1 MLIFRLCSIQ
11 SILPLILSFLF
22 TVHSEESNMKKIL
35 IVIGSEKG
43 STLEIGNKMKPF
55 LEKKDC
61 KVDCIS
67 APPQI
72 ITLHEY
78 DFIVIGSG
86 IYGGVPHKNI
96 KPFIDSNRTELSQKN
111 IAVFAVCGMQ
121 ASKSQKH
128 KDLAQHYI
136 DSISY
141 GLKPSL
147 KTVFAGKI
155 PSYSIA
161 NFILRLAIGAWP
173 GDHRDWN
180 EIENWTDSLSVIIKR
195 KL

>member
-1 MLIFRLCSIQ
+1 MKALQYITKSIILLMITIF
-11 SILPLILSFLF
+11 F
-22 TVHSEESNMKKIL
+22 TVHSEELKMKNAL

-43 STLEIGNKMKPF
+43 STLEIGNKMKSF
-55 LEKKDC
+55 LEKKQF

-67 APPQI
+67 APPQ
-72 ITLHEY
+72 TFPLHEY
-78 DFIVIGSG
+78 DLIVIGSG
-86 IYGGVPHKNI
+86 IYGGVPHKNV
-96 KPFIDSNRTELSQKN
+96 KSFIDSNRTELNNKN

-128 KDLAQHYI
+128 KEQALHFI
-136 DSISY
+136 DSVSY
-141 GLKPSL
+141 GLKPII

-173 GDHRDWN
+173 GDHRDWKI
-180 EIENWTDSLSVIIKR
+180 IENWTDSLPVIIK
-195 KL
+195 

>member
-1 MLIFRLCSIQ
+1 MKALQNNIRTMILLMITIF
-11 SILPLILSFLF
+11 FA
-22 TVHSEESNMKKIL
+22 VHSEELKMKDAL
-35 IVIGSEKG
+35 IVIGSQNG
-43 STLEIGNKMKPF
+43 STLEIGNKMKSI
-55 LEKKDC
+55 LEKKQF

-67 APPQI
+67 APPRAFP
-72 ITLHEY
+72 LHEY
-78 DFIVIGSG
+78 DLIVIGSG

-96 KPFIDSNRTELSQKN
+96 KSFIDSNRTELNNKN

-128 KDLAQHYI
+128 KEQAKHFI
-136 DSISY
+136 DSVSY
-141 GLKPSL
+141 GLKPII

-173 GDHRDWN
+173 GDHRDWKI
-180 EIENWTDSLSVIIKR
+180 IENWTDSLPVIIK
-195 KL
+195 

>member
-1 MLIFRLCSIQ
+1 MKDLKYIIKPLVLLMITIF
-11 SILPLILSFLF
+11 F
-22 TVHSEESNMKKIL
+22 TVHSEGLKMNKIL

-43 STLEIGNKMKPF
+43 STLEIGNKMKGI
-55 LEKKDC
+55 LEKKQF

-67 APPQI
+67 APPQTI
-72 ITLHEY
+72 PLHEY

-96 KPFIDSNRTELSQKN
+96 KSFIDSNRTELNNNK
-111 IAVFAVCGMQ
+111 IAVFAVCGMK

-128 KDLAQHYI
+128 KEQALHYI
-136 DSISY
+136 DSVSY
-141 GLKPSL
+141 GLKPII
-147 KTVFAGKI
+147 KNVFAGKI

-161 NFILRLAIGAWP
+161 NFIMRLAIGAWP
-173 GDHRDWN
+173 GDYRDWKI
-180 EIENWTDSLSVIIKR
+180 IENWTDSLPVLING